1 MKKEE
6 LIVLGLAGIAVYMIL
21 KSGGVSQAM
30 GRVINADFLR
40 ETGQR
45 YNTNPASQQT
55 RMLAEQDAWFY

>member
-1 MKKEE
+1 MKNND

-21 KSGGVSQAM
+21 KSGGVMGSST

-40 ETGQR
+40 ETAQR

-55 RMLAEQDAWFY
+55 RMLAEQDAWF

>member
-1 MKKEE
+1 MKNEE
-6 LIVLGLAGIAVYMIL
+6 MIVLGLAGLAVYFIL
-21 KSGGVSQAM
+21 KSGGVKQAM

-40 ETGQR
+40 ETAAR